1 MLQAE
6 KKVHFYLHHVLKVK
20 SVLLGKRPHYRYQ
33 EKKRQT
39 DRLREGGRKR
49 TENETCGFEESE
61 THPKLISRSV
71 LPVGSKRKADV
82 SIL

>member
-6 KKVHFYLHHVLKVK
+6 KKEQFYLHHVLKVK

-33 EKKRQT
+33 EKER
-39 DRLREGGRKR
+39 GGRKR
-49 TENETCGFEESE
+49 TENEACGFEESE

-71 LPVGSKRKADV
+71 LPVGSKRKADISTV
-82 SIL
+82 